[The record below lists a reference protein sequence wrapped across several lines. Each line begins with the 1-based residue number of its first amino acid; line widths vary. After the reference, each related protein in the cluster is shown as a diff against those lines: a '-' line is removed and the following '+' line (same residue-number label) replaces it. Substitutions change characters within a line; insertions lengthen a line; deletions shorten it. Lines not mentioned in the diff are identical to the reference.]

1 MVGKKTHA
9 TYPPQQVLWAVKKG
23 TEMKLGK
30 TVYLKLICND
40 NKINDALKGPMFWMQ
55 EFQNTTVI
63 LLIYLQI
70 TNNSVK
76 YFMVII
82 LFILWVFLFT
92 FVQKV
97 FFIV

>member
-1 MVGKKTHA
+1 
-9 TYPPQQVLWAVKKG
+9 
-23 TEMKLGK
+23 
-30 TVYLKLICND
+30 
-40 NKINDALKGPMFWMQ
+40 MQ

-70 TNNSVK
+70 KNNSVK

>member
-1 MVGKKTHA
+1 
-9 TYPPQQVLWAVKKG
+9 
-23 TEMKLGK
+23 
-30 TVYLKLICND
+30 
-40 NKINDALKGPMFWMQ
+40 MQ

-70 TNNSVK
+70 RNNSVK

>member
-1 MVGKKTHA
+1 
-9 TYPPQQVLWAVKKG
+9 
-23 TEMKLGK
+23 
-30 TVYLKLICND
+30 
-40 NKINDALKGPMFWMQ
+40 MQ

-97 FFIV
+97 FFYCLNCVSWTLHIIASLVWCGVYDILWRSETQMMWHVVGMAGKIQ